1 MDFKEDLSWMSA
13 RNLAVDYDVA
23 GRCATITLPESVL
36 SGDIPIVVID
46 NSNWFRGS
54 DDHVLSTTE
63 SVDKESSTTL
73 AKKVDL
79 VCPDLYVSINK
90 WEEPITI
97 QVVSNE
103 TGSLHE
109 RFHIWMEKRDSTLN
123 GYSCWMFRSDKST
136 CMPIKDGALQ
146 LDANG
151 DRADLNL
158 LALMFI
164 FESAGLKVQYS
175 SNDKG
180 DIKSSLTKFR
190 VDQQSATYSNSL
202 NFI

>member
-1 MDFKEDLSWMSA
+1 MEFKKDLPWISA
-13 RNLAVDYDVA
+13 RNPAVNYDVA

-36 SGDIPIVVID
+36 SRDMPIVVID
-46 NSNWFRGS
+46 NSNWFIGS
-54 DDHVLSTTE
+54 DDYVLSTTE
-63 SVDKESSTTL
+63 SVDKESSYTL
-73 AKKVDL
+73 AKKIDL
-79 VCPDLYVSINK
+79 VCPDLYVSINE

-97 QVVSNE
+97 QVVSSE

-109 RFHIWMEKRDSTLN
+109 RFNIWMEKMNSTLN

-136 CMPIKDGALQ
+136 SVPIKEGVL
-146 LDANG
+146 NPNVYG

-164 FESAGLKVQYS
+164 FKSGGLKVQCS
-175 SNDKG
+175 SNDEA
-180 DIKSSLTKFR
+180 IISSFTEFR
-190 VDQQSATYSNSL
+190 VDQQSGTFTTSL